1 MLLQL
6 TILFLSIVALYWGA
20 EFSLEAAE
28 KVGRYFGLSPLVI
41 GLLLVGFGTS
51 LPEFFVSQMAS
62 YKGEAD
68 IAMGNIIGS
77 NIANLFLVLGISG
90 VITTLNLQTS
100 DIKRQVVIH
109 LILTTILAAIIYFV
123 GVNIYSTLIFTAF
136 FVFYLFDTF
145 KSMAKE
151 ELDEVSDNDEIE
163 ILGVG
168 TVTRLLA
175 GFALLYAGGD
185 FLVSS
190 GTALGKIL
198 GISSYVIS
206 AILVAF
212 GTSFPELVTAM
223 LACIKKKDSQ
233 LIVGNII
240 GSNIFNVA
248 FVLGSIGFYDIKLES
263 KFLMELIGLFVAAL
277 ILIGLVALKKNFGRI
292 TGLIY
297 LCCYGAMIS
306 FWLTN

>member
-20 EFSLEAAE
+20 EFSLEAGE
-28 KVGRYFGLSPLVI
+28 KVGRFFGLSPLVI
-41 GLLLVGFGTS
+41 GLLLIGFGTS

-62 YKGEAD
+62 YKGEVD

-77 NIANLFLVLGISG
+77 NIANLFLVLGVSG
-90 VITTLNLQTS
+90 VLATLNLQTK
-100 DIKRQVVIH
+100 DIKRQIVIH
-109 LILTTILAAIIYFV
+109 LILTTILALIIYFI
-123 GVNIYSTLIFTAF
+123 GINLISTLIFALF

-151 ELDEVSDNDEIE
+151 AVDENEEIE
-163 ILGVG
+163 QIGIRII
-168 TVTRLLA
+168 TRLLA

-212 GTSFPELVTAM
+212 GTSFPELVTAI

-240 GSNIFNVA
+240 GSNIFNIA
-248 FVLGSIGFYDIKLES
+248 FVLGSVGFYNIELKNTFTNE
-263 KFLMELIGLFVAAL
+263 LMGLFLASF
-277 ILIGLVALKKNFGRI
+277 ILIALVALKKNFGRI
-292 TGLIY
+292 TGVIY
-297 LCCYGAMIS
+297 LCCYGAMITY
-306 FWLTN
+306 WLTS

>member
-28 KVGRYFGLSPLVI
+28 KVGRFFGLSPLVI

-62 YKGEAD
+62 YKGEVD

-90 VITTLNLQTS
+90 VIGTLSLQTN

-109 LILTTILAAIIYFV
+109 LFITTTLAFIIYFV
-123 GVNIYSTLIFTAF
+123 GINLISTTIFSCF
-136 FVFYLFDTF
+136 FIFYLFDTF
-145 KSMAKE
+145 KSMKNEAFE
-151 ELDEVSDNDEIE
+151 EEGVVEK
-163 ILGVG
+163 LGFG
-168 TVTRLLA
+168 TVTRLLS

-190 GTALGKIL
+190 GTALGNIL
-198 GISSYVIS
+198 GVSSYVIS

-212 GTSFPELVTAM
+212 GTSFPELVTAI

-240 GSNIFNVA
+240 GSNIFNIA
-248 FVLGSIGFYDIKLES
+248 FVLGSVGFYDIKLVNQ
-263 KFLMELIGLFVAAL
+263 FTTELVGLFVASF
-277 ILIGLVALKKNFGRI
+277 ILIGLVVLKKNFGRLS
-292 TGLIY
+292 GLIY

-306 FWLTN
+306 FWITS